1 MIDRVCLRFS
11 SSSIIRAGAIGG
23 SDLTRTRMIPSTSS
37 AAALPDTGPI
47 RVIRRRVP
55 ARGVPLP
62 VHQTSRDLA
71 EPSGLPSDGGF
82 ARLDSA
88 HGVSNLHALRRFAPA
103 DGRTMRLRISRA
115 HMSVVAARF
124 IRTRFIFV
132 GSIRPRSPGSVAS
145 VNAKRARLADRGC
158 PNLRWT
164 SGLHSRLRSV
174 PATLRAPHFRG
185 PRRSERR
192 RIVPALGFASFRF
205 VGTAL
210 TAALR
215 LPSTSIVRGS
225 NRARSSASAKRAPF
239 RAARR
244 GILRARRDSQA
255 SPSARGLGRSFP
267 RFDASTRCRRGERCA
282 APTVR
287 RAAEAA

>member
-1 MIDRVCLRFS
+1 MNRAHGRFLPRRAPPLYLTPVRFGSFAYAFLRAAFRYPTIRPRATWPNRAVFPLR
-11 SSSIIRAGAIGG
+11 SI
-23 SDLTRTRMIPSTSS
+23 
-37 AAALPDTGPI
+37 
-47 RVIRRRVP
+47 
-55 ARGVPLP
+55 
-62 VHQTSRDLA
+62 
-71 EPSGLPSDGGF
+71 

-103 DGRTMRLRISRA
+103 DGWMMHLCISRA
-115 HMSVVAARF
+115 HVSVVAARF

-132 GSIRPRSPGSVAS
+132 GLIRPRSPGSVARVRS
-145 VNAKRARLADRGC
+145 KRARLADRGC

-215 LPSTSIVRGS
+215 LPSTSVVRGS
-225 NRARSSASAKRAPF
+225 NRARSSASAKPALLGC
-239 RAARR
+239 AARR
-244 GILRARRDSQA
+244 GILRARRD
-255 SPSARGLGRSFP
+255 
-267 RFDASTRCRRGERCA
+267 RF
-282 APTVR
+282 
-287 RAAEAA
+287 